1 MNDEHFDKHQFAG
14 WHRAQQPIHAE
25 LNGDGGFNTPGISF
39 EDYARMQT
47 CVKNKATGAR
57 QREAPLY
64 ARNDTEFRRVLLAY
78 LETRAFSKKQREFL
92 AEVDEPA
99 SPIQKMNRVCRV
111 LAAKNTRLLEVLT
124 VLSKEYVSLK
134 NLHTEHPYRATR
146 LKTLE
151 CEIQTTEQT
160 MRMNRNPAAIVAGV
174 IYLAYRVGLDSV
186 GVGSELGLKPQHVRQ
201 LLYRVSVVWEN
212 INSEKI
218 ERRKG
223 KPTTERR
230 CEVCGVMLPTTRKRI
245 CFKDACATAWNSQRM
260 HGKNANRKRLLK
272 AQGA

>member
-1 MNDEHFDKHQFAG
+1 MNDAHYDEYQFAG
-14 WHRAQQPIHAE
+14 RREQPIHAE
-25 LNGDGGFNTPGISF
+25 LNGEGGFNTPGISF
-39 EDYARMQT
+39 EDYTRMQT
-47 CVKNKATGAR
+47 CVKMKASGNR
-57 QREAPLY
+57 QREAPIY

-99 SPIQKMNRVCRV
+99 SPVQKMNRVCRV
-111 LAAKNTRLLEVLT
+111 LAAKNARLLEVLT

-134 NLHTEHPYRATR
+134 NLRTEHPYRAAR

-174 IYLAYRVGLDSV
+174 IYLAYRVGMDSV
-186 GVGSELGLKPQHVRQ
+186 GVASELGLKPQHVRQ
-201 LLYRVSVVWEN
+201 LLHRVSLVWEE
-212 INSEKI
+212 ISGEKI

-223 KPTTERR
+223 KPTERR
-230 CEVCGVMLPTTRKRI
+230 CAVCGDALPTTRKML
-245 CFKDACATAWNSQRM
+245 CFKDECAAAWNTQ
-260 HGKNANRKRLLK
+260 RKRNAQRVRYHQRRMK
-272 AQGA
+272 AQVA